1 MAQPRPIDRPI
12 SHRRAGGRTVEVQ
25 TVVIPPIPLVEA
37 RDQFLANLRWKTS
50 RLSGKRITASTADK
64 YRYWLR
70 RFEKWLVENGLPLDL
85 GGLTAEDFRQLQSDI
100 LDDIDGGT
108 LQESSAATYTRSI
121 KTLFADT
128 WEQLSLEALTNP
140 ALVLRAGSHQAVDFP
155 LFQEDH
161 VRSLMKATLRLRAP
175 NIPPWIAYRDQAVL
189 ACFFDLGWRVGEAY
203 RAELDDV
210 DFKTGYVTIPRENVK
225 NRYKGRSVGL
235 NPETGR
241 LLKNWVE
248 KWRPSFPNRYL
259 FVSLQGGPFTP
270 LAVRRMFRR
279 LA

>member
-12 SHRRAGGRTVEVQ
+12 AHRRPGGRTVEVQ

-70 RFEKWLVENGLPLDL
+70 RFEKWLVDNGLPLDL

-100 LDDIDGGT
+100 LDDIDAGT

-140 ALVLRAGSHQAVDFP
+140 ARVLRAGSHQAVDFP
-155 LFQEDH
+155 LFH
-161 VRSLMKATLRLRAP
+161 
-175 NIPPWIAYRDQAVL
+175 
-189 ACFFDLGWRVGEAY
+189 
-203 RAELDDV
+203 
-210 DFKTGYVTIPRENVK
+210 
-225 NRYKGRSVGL
+225 
-235 NPETGR
+235 
-241 LLKNWVE
+241 
-248 KWRPSFPNRYL
+248 
-259 FVSLQGGPFTP
+259 
-270 LAVRRMFRR
+270 
-279 LA
+279 